1 MFFYS
6 MLGSVNLTRVEVKGV
21 AAALDKHTPKG
32 ESKGVKAFFRMDEN
46 GLLTLEKVSF
56 ETVAKNQMSFYFHET
71 KHSEIF
77 YAIFYGQVTIFDTP
91 SSPHHFWYL
100 TSALTI
106 TICW

>member
-1 MFFYS
+1 M
-6 MLGSVNLTRVEVKGV
+6 

-46 GLLTLEKVSF
+46 GLLNLEKVSF

-77 YAIFYGQVTIFDTP
+77 YAIFMVKSPYLTPRPAPTIFGTSHQP
-91 SSPHHFWYL
+91 SPSQYAD
-100 TSALTI
+100 S
-106 TICW
+106 